1 MNQTSELT
9 RQGQAAATGNDVR
22 TRLSALAGTAR
33 PTAGL
38 LAKFE
43 SSMATIGS
51 VMIPLGIVTILL
63 GWYGTSNSSYP
74 FEQYPYLISGGLLG
88 FALVSGGA
96 AMLFASWVGRS
107 ADQAASAHRDV
118 VVALEELGREVRA
131 SREAAAAA
139 PVVTTVQKRRRSKA
153 VVAASANGH
162 RHTVA
167 TANGSML
174 HRVDCRI
181 VIDRDGVHAVA
192 ADADGYREC
201 KLCQPLSV

>member
-1 MNQTSELT
+1 MNPTTEVSSTDRASAQID
-9 RQGQAAATGNDVR
+9 DVSA
-22 TRLSALAGTAR
+22 RLSALAGSGR

-38 LAKFE
+38 LARLE
-43 SSMATIGS
+43 SSMAMIGS

-96 AMLFASWVGRS
+96 AMLFAAWIGRS
-107 ADQAASAHRDV
+107 TDRAAAAHQDLV
-118 VVALEELGREVRA
+118 EALAALGRDVRA
-131 SREAAAAA
+131 SREAVTVVAA
-139 PVVTTVQKRRRSKA
+139 TTVPKRRRSKA
-153 VVAASANGH
+153 VVTASANGH
-162 RHTVA
+162 AKTVA

-174 HRVDCRI
+174 HRADCR
-181 VIDRDGVHAVA
+181 VVLDREGVHDVDPA
-192 ADADGYREC
+192 ADGYREC